1 MNKYVKILCVKYVNY
16 LKNNIGGVIMS
27 GWIKLYRE
35 LKDKAIWQKCT
46 PEHKTIL
53 ITLLM
58 IVNYKPNQWEW
69 QGKKFT
75 VEKGQMIT
83 SLDSIVK
90 ESGKGITIQ
99 NVRSAL
105 KKFEKLGFLT
115 NKSTKTGRLVTIL
128 NWHTYQDSEEDSNKD
143 TNKELTKNQQR
154 SNKELTPNKKDKNV
168 KNDKKNTYGE
178 FKNVKLKDS
187 EIEKLKADFGNEEEL
202 ITFLDEYIE
211 MKGYKAKNHYL
222 AIRKW
227 VVDAVKEDK
236 IKKNKLDDKTVIN
249 HYSGHQANFDQR
261 SFQAGEYDKY
271 IYDVTKE
278 LKK

>member
-1 MNKYVKILCVKYVNY
+1 
-16 LKNNIGGVIMS
+16 MS